1 MQPKRP
7 VGSMFAPLRILLI
20 EDDKD
25 GRESLQQLLTLLGH
39 KVTSSADGEAGLS
52 VGMKM
57 RPDVAIIDINLP
69 KMDGRQVAEGLRH
82 SLGEDVR
89 LIAYTAYDES
99 YAGRRGAAFN
109 NWLTKPAGLPKL
121 LSYLDCKGARWS

>member
-1 MQPKRP
+1 
-7 VGSMFAPLRILLI
+7 
-20 EDDKD
+20 
-25 GRESLQQLLTLLGH
+25 
-39 KVTSSADGEAGLS
+39 

-109 NWLTKPAGLPKL
+109 NWVTKPAGLPKL
-121 LSYLDCKGARWS
+121 LPGLQGGDMVLNARSVSGLRCLMVPQVSR